1 MPTISAGGPW
11 ASDADELTVLLRA
24 FRSMQLQHGRV
35 IAHESVVLGLG
46 PTDIRALFFLSEADD
61 HGTPKQVS
69 EFLELTT
76 GATTSLVDRLV
87 AGGTVERAAHPT
99 DRRSLVL
106 SLTPAGHQV
115 VGAVANVYR
124 DAVGEAVEGTSLAEL
139 TLVFQSIADA
149 LAKRNGQEP
158 A

>member
-1 MPTISAGGPW
+1 MPDISAPRPSGY
-11 ASDADELTVLLRA
+11 DEELTELLRA

-35 IAHESVVLGLG
+35 IGHESTVLGLG
-46 PTDIRALFFLSEADD
+46 PTDIRALFFLAESGDRA
-61 HGTPKQVS
+61 TPKHVS

-87 AGGTVERAAHPT
+87 AGGTVERAAHPS

-106 SLTPAGHQV
+106 SLTPPGREI
-115 VGAVANVYR
+115 VGTVAEVYR
-124 DAVGEAVEGTSLAEL
+124 SALGDALVGSSLVQL
-139 TLVFQSIADA
+139 TQVFQSIAEA
-149 LAKRNGQEP
+149 LALRNGHEP